1 MTLITYC
8 GEAEAS
14 RRRKSAIGG
23 VGSVDVLKHDLLFYL
38 LRPKMIYFLLD
49 SFKKLWYNK
58 YVKKSALIA
67 QLVEHVIGNDE
78 VGSSSLLES
87 SKRGNTLIYLKNTR
101 RNNKNAKL

>member
-1 MTLITYC
+1 
-8 GEAEAS
+8 
-14 RRRKSAIGG
+14 
-23 VGSVDVLKHDLLFYL
+23 
-38 LRPKMIYFLLD
+38 MIYFLLD

-78 VGSSSLLES
+78 VGSSNLLES
-87 SKRGNTLIYLKNTR
+87 SKGKCPYIFKNTR